1 MIGLSRRRDD
11 RQIKTYGFEIAKARY
26 VNAIFLRDNLRG
38 GKLKEKKKKKKE
50 GRTVGHDI
58 E

>member
-38 GKLKEKKKKKKE
+38 GKLKEKKKKKKKVE
-50 GRTVGHDI
+50 QLAMI
-58 E
+58 

>member
-1 MIGLSRRRDD
+1 MVR
-11 RQIKTYGFEIAKARY
+11 EIVVRARY
-26 VNAIFLRDNLRG
+26 VNATFLRDNLRG
-38 GKLKEKKKKKKE
+38 GKRKRRKRKGEKKKE